1 VKEHYA
7 LRIEVL
13 AGDPQDAA
21 MMRINDVGWRLRWP
35 PPLSGGSRQAW
46 LRWLHLGVLLAL
58 AAPAGAQA
66 SFEKTPLTIESASGT
81 LTFEVEL
88 AITPEQRQQ
97 GLMFRESLDAD
108 QGMLFDFGDT
118 GPVTMWM
125 RNTFIPLD
133 MLFIDADGR
142 IARIVADT
150 EPLSDAVIGS
160 GGPVRAVLEL
170 AAGTSAELGIVVGD
184 HVVHPIFPAP

>member
-1 VKEHYA
+1 VNEHYA
-7 LRIEVL
+7 HGIEVL
-13 AGDPQDAA
+13 SGHPQDAA
-21 MMRINDVGWRLRWP
+21 VMRVNDVGWRLRWLP
-35 PPLSGGSRQAW
+35 WSGATRRAW
-46 LRWLHLGVLLAL
+46 LGRLLLGLLLVLAG
-58 AAPAGAQA
+58 PAGAQI
-66 SFEKTPLTIESASGT
+66 SFEKTPLAIESASGT

-88 AITPEQRQQ
+88 AITPEQRRQ

-125 RNTFIPLD
+125 RNTLISLD
-133 MLFIDADGR
+133 MLFIDAAGR

-150 EPLSDAVIGS
+150 EPLSDATIGS

-170 AAGTSAELGIVVGD
+170 PAGTSAELGIAVGD

>member
-1 VKEHYA
+1 VNEHYA
-7 LRIEVL
+7 HGIEVL
-13 AGDPQDAA
+13 AGHSPDVA
-21 MMRINDVGWRLRWP
+21 MIRVNDVGRLRP
-35 PPLSGGSRQAW
+35 PPPWSGGTEHAW
-46 LRWLHLGVLLAL
+46 LGWLLLGLLLVLAG
-58 AAPAGAQA
+58 PAGAQI
-66 SFEKTPLTIESASGT
+66 SFERTQLAIESSSGT
-81 LTFEVEL
+81 LNFEVEL

-118 GPVTMWM
+118 VPVTMWM

-160 GGPVRAVLEL
+160 GDPVRAVLEL
-170 AAGTSAELGIVVGD
+170 AAGTSAELGIAVGD
-184 HVVHPIFPAP
+184 RVVHPIFAPP

>member
-1 VKEHYA
+1 VNEHYA
-7 LRIEVL
+7 HGIEVL
-13 AGDPQDAA
+13 SGHPQDAA
-21 MMRINDVGWRLRWP
+21 VMRVNDVGWRLRWLP
-35 PPLSGGSRQAW
+35 WSGATRRAW
-46 LRWLHLGVLLAL
+46 LGRLLLGLLLVLAG
-58 AAPAGAQA
+58 PAGAQI
-66 SFEKTPLTIESASGT
+66 SFETSQLAIESASGT

-88 AITPEQRQQ
+88 AITPEQRRQ

-125 RNTFIPLD
+125 RNTLISLD
-133 MLFIDADGR
+133 MLFIDAAGR

-150 EPLSDAVIGS
+150 EPLSDATIGS

-170 AAGTSAELGIVVGD
+170 PAGTSADLGIAVGD

>member
-1 VKEHYA
+1 VNEHYA
-7 LRIEVL
+7 HGIEVL
-13 AGDPQDAA
+13 SGHPQDAA
-21 MMRINDVGWRLRWP
+21 VMRVNDVGWRLRWLP
-35 PPLSGGSRQAW
+35 WSGATRRAW
-46 LRWLHLGVLLAL
+46 LDRLLLGLLLVLAG
-58 AAPAGAQA
+58 PAGAQI
-66 SFEKTPLTIESASGT
+66 SFEKTPLAIESASGT

-88 AITPEQRQQ
+88 AITPEQRRQ

-125 RNTFIPLD
+125 RNTLISLD
-133 MLFIDADGR
+133 MLFIDAAGR

-150 EPLSDAVIGS
+150 EPLSDATIGS

-170 AAGTSAELGIVVGD
+170 PAGTSAELGIAVGD